1 MPSGVFQFADFEL
14 DRNVYELRH
23 NGHPLKLERIPL
35 DLLFLLIDRRDQLV
49 TREEILECIW
59 GKEVFLDADNAINSA
74 VRKIRRALGDNPD
87 APSFVV
93 TIPTKGYRFVMP
105 VIMVGSE
112 IAPTDHDSKVT
123 PVHARQTQER
133 RHLTV
138 LVCELTNSTAT
149 AAQSDPEDWWENVT
163 DYRSAVV
170 HAIEHYGGHVGTYRG
185 DCMMAYFGWPA
196 AHDND
201 AERAARAGLAML
213 DAIAKL
219 NEETSSSDLRTSRTR
234 FPSASSGL
242 RLTGSAGAP
251 PSEPSPTHSSLDAPQ
266 GRSSKNGGGERP
278 KLSARVGIDSGMVVV
293 GAGAGND
300 AEVFGDVPNIA
311 ARVQSA
317 AEPDTV
323 LITAAAHRL
332 ISGLFIV
339 ANVRARDLK
348 GVPIELFRVI
358 RPTGVRGRIRTAR
371 GLTPF
376 VGREE
381 ELSTLLR
388 RWERTREGEGQM
400 VLVVGEAGIG
410 KSRLV
415 AEFQE
420 RIRDTPHIWMESAGE
435 QLFENTPFYA
445 ISEMLS
451 QWLEPRP
458 SEASRSPE
466 RSRRVNESPGS
477 SFEEDCADRLER
489 ALDSVGLKVDEA
501 APLVADLLQLQVGAR
516 YERVA
521 FTPEE
526 KRRRLLAVL
535 TGWTLG
541 AVRLQPMVMVVE
553 DLHWLDP
560 SSLEL
565 QQLLAEQGAIA
576 PLMLLYT
583 ARPEFRQPWL
593 LRSHHTQITLN
604 RLSARDAQK
613 MIEQVAARR
622 ALPRE
627 TLDAVME
634 RTSGV
639 PLFVEELTRAVLEG
653 GDASPGAHTI
663 PETLHDSLMARLD
676 RLGEAKEVAQLAAVI
691 GPEFS
696 YELLQLITEIPEYEL
711 RTALTKLT
719 DAELIYARGFPP
731 EATYQFKHALIRD
744 TAYDAL
750 LKSRRR
756 ELHRL
761 VADTID
767 KTFAAL
773 REQAEVLAHH
783 WTEAGETELAITQWS
798 KAGEAAQ
805 ARNAFREAQQSY
817 QLALAQVNLLRESP
831 ERDGR
836 ELQLLQSLYSVLF
849 VTRGW
854 AAPETL
860 TAAER
865 VGMLAEKRGNLS
877 QLIDSMLMRC
887 GQAFLV
893 GEMRMADTL
902 ADQALE
908 LAQRERSS
916 TLLAYAHQNQVRIR
930 YYRGD
935 LAGAEKYFAAG
946 LQFFDDPVFERSALL
961 DRMDAFTKAA
971 YCAFL
976 SGRVNAARDRMTN
989 AGAAVHLTS
998 PYHQSYADMTAAS
1011 LHTLIRENEEAKIV
1025 AARALELSEKHKIAS
1040 VAALSRCLLGH
1051 ARAQPGRPADG
1062 IELIRRGISEVLD
1075 TGSRLVLSL
1084 CTTLLAVA
1092 QQRAGTLDDA
1102 LETAEKALEV
1112 TPEILVYRPD
1122 TLRVRGELRLAKGQA
1137 ELAEVDFRDSISLAK
1152 SMGAK
1157 AYELRAAM
1165 SWARLLAS
1173 QGRADE
1179 ARAMLAEIYNCF
1191 TEGFDTPDLK
1201 EAKALL
1207 EELAG

>member
-1 MPSGVFQFADFEL
+1 MPSGIFQFADFEL

-35 DLLFLLIDRRDQLV
+35 DLLFLLVDRRDQLV
-49 TREEILECIW
+49 TREEILERIW
-59 GKEVFLDADNAINSA
+59 GKGVFLDADNAINSA

-87 APSFVV
+87 APRFVV
-93 TIPTKGYRFVMP
+93 TVPTKGYRFVMP
-105 VIMVGSE
+105 VIMMGSE
-112 IAPTDHDSKVT
+112 IALTDHDSKVT
-123 PVHARQTQER
+123 SVDARQTQER

-138 LVCELTNSTAT
+138 LICELTNSTTT

-170 HAIEHYGGHVGTYRG
+170 HSIEHYGGHVGTYRG

-201 AERAARAGLAML
+201 AERAARAGLAIL
-213 DAIAKL
+213 DVIPKL
-219 NEETSSSDLRTSRTR
+219 NERSGTGFSLS
-234 FPSASSGL
+234 FPM
-242 RLTGSAGAP
+242 R
-251 PSEPSPTHSSLDAPQ
+251 
-266 GRSSKNGGGERP
+266 
-278 KLSARVGIDSGMVVV
+278 LSARVGIDSGTVVV

-339 ANVRARDLK
+339 ENVRPRDLK
-348 GVPIELFRVI
+348 AVPAPIELFRIV

-381 ELSTLLR
+381 ELRLLLS

-415 AEFQE
+415 AEFHK

-435 QLFENTPFYA
+435 QLFENTPFHA
-445 ISEMLS
+445 IIEMLS

-458 SEASRSPE
+458 SEAGRSPE
-466 RSRRVNESPGS
+466 RSRRVNESAGS
-477 SFEEDCADRLER
+477 SFEDDCADRLER
-489 ALDSVGLKVDEA
+489 ALDSVGIKVDEA

-516 YERVA
+516 YQGVM

-535 TGWTLG
+535 TGWILG
-541 AVRLQPMVMVVE
+541 AVRMQPMVMVVE

-583 ARPEFRQPWL
+583 ARPEFRQPWP

-604 RLSARDAQK
+604 RLSTRDAQK
-613 MIEQVAARR
+613 MIEQVASRHVLA
-622 ALPRE
+622 RE
-627 TLDAVME
+627 TLDAVTE

-653 GDASPGAHTI
+653 GDARPGARTI

-676 RLGEAKEVAQLAAVI
+676 RLGAAKEVAQLAAVI

-696 YELLQLITEIPEYEL
+696 YELLQLIAEIPEDEL

-767 KTFAAL
+767 KRFAAL

-798 KAGEAAQ
+798 KAGKAAE
-805 ARNAFREAQQSY
+805 ARNAFSEARESY
-817 QLALAQVNLLRESP
+817 QLALSQLSLLPESP
-831 ERDGR
+831 ERDAR
-836 ELQLLQSLYSVLF
+836 ELQLVQSLFSMLF
-849 VTRGW
+849 VTRGV
-854 AAPETL
+854 AAPETV
-860 TAAER
+860 AAVER
-865 VGMLAEKRGNLS
+865 AAMLAEKCGNLG
-877 QLIDSMLMRC
+877 QLIGSIHER
-887 GQAFLV
+887 GTQAFYA
-893 GEMRMADTL
+893 GELGRAGAL
-902 ADQALE
+902 ADQELE
-908 LAQRERSS
+908 LARREGSS
-916 TLLAYAHQNQVRIR
+916 TMLAHVHLLQLFVR

-935 LAGAEKYFAAG
+935 LAGVEKHFAAG
-946 LQFFDDPVFERSALL
+946 LQFFNDPVFRPRGASIAVF
-961 DRMDAFTKAA
+961 AHAA
-971 YCAFL
+971 YCAWL
-976 SGRVNAARDRMTN
+976 AGRVNVARDRITSAAATVNPTN
-989 AGAAVHLTS
+989 PYQRSFADQAA
-998 PYHQSYADMTAAS
+998 AC
-1011 LHTLIRENEEAKIV
+1011 LHTLIGENEEAEIV
-1025 AARALELSEKHKIAS
+1025 AARALELSEKHQITS
-1040 VAALSRCLLGH
+1040 VAAHSRCLLGL
-1051 ARAQPGRPADG
+1051 ARAQLGHPAEG
-1062 IELIRRGISEVLD
+1062 IELIRRGITEVPPVALGHD
-1075 TGSRLVLSL
+1075 TTR
-1084 CTTLLAVA
+1084 LAVA
-1092 QQRAGTLDDA
+1092 QQRAVALDDA

-1112 TPEILVYRPD
+1112 TPEVLYYRPA
-1122 TLRVRGELRLAKGQA
+1122 TLRVRGELRLAKGQT
-1137 ELAEVDFRDSISLAK
+1137 ELAEADFRGSINLAK
-1152 SMGAK
+1152 SLGAK
-1157 AYELRAAM
+1157 AYELRTAM

-1173 QGRADE
+1173 QDRADE
-1179 ARAMLAEIYNCF
+1179 ARAMLAEIYNLF

-1207 EELAG
+1207 EELAAGHSSSIRERQASTT

>member
-1 MPSGVFQFADFEL
+1 
-14 DRNVYELRH
+14 
-23 NGHPLKLERIPL
+23 
-35 DLLFLLIDRRDQLV
+35 
-49 TREEILECIW
+49 
-59 GKEVFLDADNAINSA
+59 
-74 VRKIRRALGDNPD
+74 
-87 APSFVV
+87 
-93 TIPTKGYRFVMP
+93 
-105 VIMVGSE
+105 
-112 IAPTDHDSKVT
+112 
-123 PVHARQTQER
+123 
-133 RHLTV
+133 
-138 LVCELTNSTAT
+138 
-149 AAQSDPEDWWENVT
+149 
-163 DYRSAVV
+163 
-170 HAIEHYGGHVGTYRG
+170 
-185 DCMMAYFGWPA
+185 MAYFGWPA

-213 DAIAKL
+213 EAIAKL
-219 NEETSSSDLRTSRTR
+219 NEQ
-234 FPSASSGL
+234 PS
-242 RLTGSAGAP
+242 
-251 PSEPSPTHSSLDAPQ
+251 
-266 GRSSKNGGGERP
+266 RP
-278 KLSARVGIDSGMVVV
+278 KLSARVGIDSGTVVV
-293 GAGAGND
+293 GAGASKD

-317 AEPDTV
+317 AQPDTV

-339 ANVRARDLK
+339 ENVRARDLK
-348 GVPIELFRVI
+348 GVPTPIELFRVI

-388 RWERTREGEGQM
+388 RWECTREGEGQL

-415 AEFQE
+415 AEFHE

-435 QLFENTPFYA
+435 QLFENTPFHA

-451 QWLEPRP
+451 QWLGLQTLG
-458 SEASRSPE
+458 EAQ
-466 RSRRVNESPGS
+466 RSRAKESATCALEEEQ
-477 SFEEDCADRLER
+477 FERLER
-489 ALDSVGLKVDEA
+489 ALSSVGLKVDEA

-516 YERVA
+516 YQGVT
-521 FTPEE
+521 FTPEQ

-565 QQLLAEQGAIA
+565 QQQLAEQGAIA
-576 PLMLLYT
+576 RLMLLYT
-583 ARPEFRQPWL
+583 ARPEFRQPWP

-604 RLSARDAQK
+604 RLSTRDAQK
-613 MIEQVAARR
+613 MIAQVASRHVLA
-622 ALPRE
+622 RE
-627 TLDAVME
+627 TLDAVTE

-653 GDASPGAHTI
+653 SDARPGAHTI

-676 RLGEAKEVAQLAAVI
+676 RLGAAKEVAQLAAVI

-696 YELLQLITEIPEYEL
+696 YELLQLISEIPEGEL
-711 RTALTKLT
+711 RTALTKLI

-773 REQAEVLAHH
+773 RERPEVLAHH

-798 KAGEAAQ
+798 KAGKAAEG
-805 ARNAFREAQQSY
+805 RSAFQEAQQSY
-817 QLALAQVNLLRESP
+817 QRALTQLNLLPESP

-836 ELQLLQSLYSVLF
+836 ELDLLSSLFWMLQ

-854 AAPETL
+854 VAPETV
-860 TAAER
+860 AALER
-865 VGMLAEKRGNLS
+865 AGMLAEKCGNLGELIRWMVQRGN
-877 QLIDSMLMRC
+877 
-887 GQAFLV
+887 QALFA
-893 GEMRMADTL
+893 GELGRAGAL

-908 LAQRERSS
+908 LARREGSS
-916 TLLAYAHQNQVRIR
+916 TMLAAAHTLQLFIR
-930 YYRGD
+930 YNRGD
-935 LAGAEKYFAAG
+935 LAGAEKHFAAG
-946 LQFFDDPVFERSALL
+946 LQFFDDPMFRASGSPVNGLSYA
-961 DRMDAFTKAA
+961 AF
-971 YCAFL
+971 CAWQT
-976 SGRVNAARDRMTN
+976 GRVNVARDRITS
-989 AGAAVHLTS
+989 AAAAVNPTN
-998 PYHQSYADMTAAS
+998 SYQRSYEDMSAAV
-1011 LHTLIRENEEAKIV
+1011 LHIFVQENEEAEIV
-1025 AARALELSEKHKIAS
+1025 AARALELSEKHQITS
-1040 VAALSRCLLGH
+1040 VAAISRCLLGY
-1051 ARAQPGRPADG
+1051 AWAQLGRPADG
-1062 IELIRRGISEVLD
+1062 IELIRRGITGVLD
-1075 TGSRLVLSL
+1075 AVLGRY
-1084 CTTLLAVA
+1084 TTLLAAA
-1092 QQRAGTLDDA
+1092 QQRAGALDDA
-1102 LETAEKALEV
+1102 LETVEKALEV
-1112 TPEILVYRPD
+1112 TPEVLVFRPD

-1137 ELAEVDFRDSISLAK
+1137 ELAEADFRDSINLAK

-1157 AYELRAAM
+1157 AFELRTTM

-1179 ARAMLAEIYNCF
+1179 AHAMLAEIYNWF

-1207 EELAG
+1207 EELAAGHSSSIREPLASAT